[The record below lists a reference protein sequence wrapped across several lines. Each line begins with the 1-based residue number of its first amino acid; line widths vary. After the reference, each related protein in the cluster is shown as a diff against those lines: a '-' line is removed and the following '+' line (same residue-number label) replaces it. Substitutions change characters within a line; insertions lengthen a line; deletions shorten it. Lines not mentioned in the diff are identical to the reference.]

1 MPKYCKAYKLEDL
14 RKFTGWAG
22 IALAAEKEMDNNDLA
37 YVMESLKVTK
47 NCLDLD
53 NEEDYLLSDVTPE
66 WEAFCKDV
74 LAFEVPDWEAES
86 ERVQKHLQE
95 LEAKEKAEAETAS

>member
-14 RKFTGWAG
+14 RKFSGWSA
-22 IALAAEKEMDNNDLA
+22 AATTAEKEMEDNDLA

-53 NEEDYLLSDVTPE
+53 NEEDFLLNDVSNE
-66 WEAFCKDV
+66 WEAFCKED
-74 LAFEVPDWEAES
+74 LKFEVPDWEAES
-86 ERVQKHLQE
+86 ERVRQHLKE
-95 LEAKEKAEAETAS
+95 LEEKEGKES

>member
-14 RKFTGWAG
+14 RKFSSWSGAAT
-22 IALAAEKEMDNNDLA
+22 AAEKEMEDGDLA

-53 NEEDYLLSDVTPE
+53 NEEDYLLNDINAE
-66 WEAFCKDV
+66 WETFCKEN
-74 LAFEVPDWEAES
+74 LKFEIPDWEAES
-86 ERVQKHLQE
+86 ERVRQHLKE
-95 LEAKEKAEAETAS
+95 LEEKEGKES